1 MINSLNYFI
10 NITEPQYEG
19 QQLVI
24 AIFQCI
30 DYTVNGAELK
40 VEQGFGKKTEIEAIL
55 AMK

>member
-19 QQLVI
+19 QQFVI

-40 VEQGFGKKTEIEAIL
+40 VEQGFGKKTEMEAIL